1 MLVCTTVLYTI
12 SRTNEV
18 SRHMENKQ
26 RYFFNKLTT
35 VQSYTCIDIQYYER
49 KHKNRIQTANISSRI
64 YMQNVRTM
72 TRSSSRR
79 AKNE

>member
-12 SRTNEV
+12 SRTIEI
-18 SRHMENKQ
+18 SRHIENKQ

-35 VQSYTCIDIQYYER
+35 VQSYTCIDIQYYES
-49 KHKNRIQTANISSRI
+49 KHKNRIQTANVSSRL

-79 AKNE
+79 AKN